1 MNKSENKRRSIIIH
15 LLIAVVIS
23 LVLSHT
29 VFSELFISGT
39 VDGMIRIEATAKKN
53 WLALGTDIR
62 VASVAVDGQEI
73 PLDELECSGPWEQRD
88 GVIMIVNPQE
98 PGYLQYHVESAGEL
112 EVVFQKHE
120 GSGIAKIEVNGK
132 SVARTDLYSKKW
144 NSVVCTRK
152 LGEISIL
159 QHKGTFVFLSMFLWI
174 SISLLKYLIQ
184 YLKENRKKRLAIVMV
199 ALMLTVACMLSGGIA
214 DRIAFTIC
222 LLMVWLVLILSVA
235 FQYLE
240 QYEKYGE
247 NLKSAII
254 LFVSG
259 ILSSV
264 YVYII
269 IELLNGND
277 NWSLNYAVGNTLI
290 YLAIYLLVYFAVRS
304 VTIAVAG
311 QMLVCYLFAVANF
324 YVKSFRGTPI
334 VPEDLL
340 AAGTA
345 KNVFLNYKYT
355 LPNEIIVGV
364 LLLAAYLIVFAGV
377 YGLRRQKKCVVLCNV
392 FPTSIIIALIA
403 ANAFFAQP
411 LDLWD
416 LNNNVQKY
424 GLALSFI
431 SNVRRSVIQ
440 QPEGYSK
447 LDAESHMDMFVE
459 QDEQTDSAEEFNPTV
474 IAIMNESFSNLRE
487 AAPGLDDD
495 AYLSYYKSL
504 SDNVVKGKL
513 YVSVFGG
520 RTANTEYEFLTGNS
534 MSFLPGSLPY
544 QQYITRDGT
553 YCITQILKA
562 RGYKTIAIHP
572 YGGKGYNRYRV
583 YPRLGFDEFL
593 DVKDFEDPELMRDLY
608 ISDRCSY
615 EKIIEKFEENQG
627 SGKPAFIFN
636 VTMQN
641 HSGYET
647 GYFGDD
653 VLRVAGY
660 EGQFPKTEEY
670 LTLIKKSDEALS
682 GLLDYFSKVDEPV
695 VIVLF
700 GDHQPAI
707 EEEFYQAM
715 NNGKPSSEWTLDEDQ
730 QKYVTPFFIWANYDI
745 EEKQNVVT
753 SANYLST
760 LLFETAGMKEVPYQ
774 KFLSELR
781 EKIPAINANG
791 YMKEDGKWYTS
802 KEDEPLLQQY
812 WIWQYANMFDK
823 KIHY

>member
-1 MNKSENKRRSIIIH
+1 MNKSENKKRSIIVH
-15 LLIAVVIS
+15 LLIAVIIS
-23 LVLSHT
+23 VVLSHT
-29 VFSELFISGT
+29 VFSELFISGS
-39 VDGMIRIEATAKKN
+39 VDGTIRIEATAKKN
-53 WLALGTDIR
+53 ILALGTDIR

-88 GVIMIVNPQE
+88 GVILIVNPQE

-132 SVARTDLYSKKW
+132 SVARTDLYSKEW
-144 NSVVCTRK
+144 DSVACTRK
-152 LGEISIL
+152 LGKVSIF
-159 QHKGTFVFLSMFLWI
+159 QHKAVFILLTVFFWM
-174 SISLLKYLIQ
+174 SISLPKYLIG
-184 YLKENRKKRLAIVMV
+184 YLKEDRKKRIAIVTA
-199 ALMLTVACMLSGGIA
+199 ALALAAACMLSGGIA
-214 DRIAFTIC
+214 DKIAFAGS
-222 LLMVWLVLILSVA
+222 LLIVWFVLILSVP
-235 FQYLE
+235 FHCLE
-240 QYEKYGE
+240 QCEKYGE
-247 NLKSAII
+247 NLKSTVSFI
-254 LFVSG
+254 VSG

-264 YVYII
+264 YVYIV
-269 IELLNGND
+269 IELVNGNN
-277 NWSLNYAVGNTLI
+277 NWNLDYAVGNTLV
-290 YLAIYLLVYFAVRS
+290 YLAIYLLIYFMGRS
-304 VTIAVAG
+304 VTIAAVG
-311 QMLVCYLFAVANF
+311 QVLVCYLFAVANF
-324 YVKSFRGTPI
+324 YVKLFRGTPI

-364 LLLAAYLIVFAGV
+364 LLLAAYLIVLGGF
-377 YGLRRQKKCVVLCNV
+377 YGLRRRKKKAVLAGTL
-392 FPTSIIIALIA
+392 PASIIVALIA
-403 ANAFFAQP
+403 ADAFFAQS
-411 LDLWD
+411 LDLWN

-447 LDAESHMDMFVE
+447 SDVESHVDMFVE
-459 QDEQTDSAEEFNPTV
+459 NEEQTDSTEEFNPTV
-474 IAIMNESFSNLRE
+474 IAIMNETFSNLKE
-487 AAPGLDDD
+487 VDPELDDD
-495 AYLSYYKSL
+495 VYLSYYKSL
-504 SDNVVKGKL
+504 SDHVVKGKM
-513 YVSVFGG
+513 YVSVLGG
-520 RTANTEYEFLTGNS
+520 GTANTEYEFLTGNS
-534 MSFLPGSLPY
+534 ISFLPGSLPY
-544 QQYITRDGT
+544 QQYVTKDGT

-572 YGGKGYNRYRV
+572 YDGKGYNRYRV
-583 YPRLGFDEFL
+583 YPRFGFDEFL
-593 DVKDFEDPELMRDLY
+593 DINDFEDPELVRNLY
-608 ISDRCSY
+608 TSDRCSY

-627 SGKPAFIFN
+627 SGNPAFIFN

-653 VLRVAGY
+653 VLRVEGY
-660 EGQFPKTEEY
+660 EGQFPKVEEY

-682 GLLDYFSKVDEPV
+682 GLLDYFSNVDEPV

-700 GDHQPAI
+700 GDHQPAV

-715 NNGKPSSEWTLDEDQ
+715 NGKPSSEWSLEEVQ

-774 KFLSELR
+774 KFLSELH
-781 EKIPAINANG
+781 EKIPAINING

-802 KEDEPLLQQY
+802 KADEPLLQQY